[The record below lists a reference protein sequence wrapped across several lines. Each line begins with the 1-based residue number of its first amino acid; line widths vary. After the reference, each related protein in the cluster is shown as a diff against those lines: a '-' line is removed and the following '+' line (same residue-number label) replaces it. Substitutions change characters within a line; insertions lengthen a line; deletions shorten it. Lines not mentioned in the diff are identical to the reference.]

1 MYHNIILIFNSYFLK
16 TFEIISIKLY
26 NSSSKGVI
34 KNMSEKTQKFIIIF
48 FAISFTCLL
57 GYLFYS
63 LDKDRQESY
72 EKGMKEAQQLST
84 LNAMEQLRMAVKLY
98 VLQENTYPETL
109 IEELVNG
116 LYLTEESISLKN
128 KFLIDR
134 NNLNIVYNQD
144 FDCDFMFNNL
154 NDHIHLKVENNL
166 LDCKNKTLTFSIKG
180 FKS

>member
-1 MYHNIILIFNSYFLK
+1 MTGLK
-16 TFEIISIKLY
+16 HK
-26 NSSSKGVI
+26 
-34 KNMSEKTQKFIIIF
+34 IF
-48 FAISFTCLL
+48 FSFLVLAIAYLGFLVYSFE
-57 GYLFYS
+57 
-63 LDKDRQESY
+63 DERQESY

-128 KFLIDR
+128 KFLIDK

-154 NDHIHLKVENNL
+154 NDYIHLKVKNNL
-166 LDCKNKTLTFSIKG
+166 LNCKNKTLTFSIKG
-180 FKS
+180 FKT